1 MTLEADR
8 QLWDGMRAQLRRAHP
23 AVCRQW
29 FDEIEALGVTGGTL
43 YLRAQSLVHRDY
55 LRKSCA
61 APFNDAAREVT
72 GHLLPVRFLGPGDEY
87 PPSNGRRQAPP
98 PAAPA
103 DRSQDAAPLRP
114 RRDDAL
120 DINPDHTFEHFVEG
134 PGNRLALAAAQ
145 AIARTPGRSYNP
157 LFIHG
162 GVGLGKTHILQA
174 IALRILEANPD
185 TDIYYLSCEGF
196 TTQFMEAVRSGDMA
210 HFRHRFREVDVLVID
225 DIHFLA
231 KLDRSQEEF
240 FHTFN
245 SLYQAGKQLVLS
257 SDASPEDIPLLE
269 ERLVSRFKW
278 GLVAKIEAPD
288 FETRVAILKAKA
300 SLRGMDLPDDV
311 AHFIAG
317 EIDTNIRELEGAITT
332 LQIQSTVDRRPI
344 DLALAREAIGRPA
357 HASSGPSIQVIISTV
372 CDFYR
377 VKLSDLQSKRRQRS
391 VAIPRQVCMSLARK
405 FTNHSLE
412 EIGGFFGGRDHTTVM
427 HAIRTV
433 DERRRADPTF
443 NGTVQ
448 AFEGQLGDGPAGTY

>member
-1 MTLEADR
+1 MTSDADR
-8 QLWDGMRAQLRRAHP
+8 QLWDGMRAHLRRAHP

-29 FDEIEALGVTGGTL
+29 FDEIEVLGVTGGTL

-61 APFNDAAREVT
+61 DPFNDAARQVT
-72 GHLLPVRFLGPGDEY
+72 GHLLPVRFMGPGDDY
-87 PPSNGRRQAPP
+87 PPSNGRRPLHRPLPQGEPP
-98 PAAPA
+98 PP
-103 DRSQDAAPLRP
+103 RP

-120 DINPDHTFEHFVEG
+120 DINPDHTFENFVEG
-134 PGNRLALAAAQ
+134 PGNRLALAASQ
-145 AIARTPGRSYNP
+145 AVARNPGRSYNP

-174 IALRILEANPD
+174 ISLSILNANPAA
-185 TDIYYLSCEGF
+185 DIYYLSCEGF

-210 HFRHRFREVDVLVID
+210 YFRHRFREVDVLVVD

-245 SLYQAGKQLVLS
+245 SLYQAGKQIVLS
-257 SDASPEDIPLLE
+257 SDASPEEIPLLE
-269 ERLVSRFKW
+269 ERLISRFKW
-278 GLVAKIEAPD
+278 GLVVKIEPPD

-300 SLRGMDLPDDV
+300 SLRAIILPDDV
-311 AHFIAG
+311 ARYIAG
-317 EIDTNIRELEGAITT
+317 EIDSNIRELEGAITK
-332 LQIQSTVDRRPI
+332 LQVQASVDHRPI
-344 DLALAREAIGRPA
+344 DMSLARESIGRRT
-357 HASSGPSIQVIISTV
+357 SSGAGPSIQTIISAV

-433 DERRRADPTF
+433 EKRRRADTSF
-443 NGTVQ
+443 DTTVH
-448 AFEGQLGDGPAGTY
+448 AFERQLSNDNSPVP

>member
-1 MTLEADR
+1 MIRDADR
-8 QLWDGMRAQLRRAHP
+8 QLWDGMREHLRRAHP

-29 FDEIEALGVTGGTL
+29 FDEIEILGAAGGTL

-55 LRKSCA
+55 LRKSCTE
-61 APFNDAAREVT
+61 PFNDAARQVT

-87 PPSNGRRQAPP
+87 PPVNGRRIPP
-98 PAAPA
+98 
-103 DRSQDAAPLRP
+103 RSALQGPTPQRP

-145 AIARTPGRSYNP
+145 AVARNPGRSYNP

-174 IALRILEANPD
+174 ISLSILDANPH

-210 HFRHRFREVDVLVID
+210 HFRHRFRDVDVLVVD

-245 SLYQAGKQLVLS
+245 SLYQAGKQIVLS
-257 SDASPEDIPLLE
+257 SDASPEEIPLLE

-278 GLVAKIEAPD
+278 GLVAKIEPPD

-300 SLRGMDLPDDV
+300 ALRAIDLPDD
-311 AHFIAG
+311 AARYIAG
-317 EIDTNIRELEGAITT
+317 EIDSNIRELEGAITK
-332 LQIQSTVDRRPI
+332 LQVQASVEQRPI
-344 DLALAREAIGRPA
+344 DLALAREAVGRRTPQG
-357 HASSGPSIQVIISTV
+357 STPSIQVIINAV

-391 VAIPRQVCMSLARK
+391 VAIPRQVCMALARK

-433 DERRRADPTF
+433 DRRRLADP
-443 NGTVQ
+443 
-448 AFEGQLGDGPAGTY
+448 AFDSTLQSFEQHLSEGPASPR

>member
-8 QLWDGMRAQLRRAHP
+8 KLWEGMRAHLRRAHP
-23 AVCRQW
+23 AACRQW
-29 FDEIEALGVTGGTL
+29 FDEIEVLGITGGTL

-55 LRKSCA
+55 LRKSCPD
-61 APFNDAAREVT
+61 PFNDAAREVT
-72 GHLLPVRFLGPGDEY
+72 GHLVPVRFLGPGDEY
-87 PPSNGRRQAPP
+87 PPVSGRRPSPPARANGTVEPP
-98 PAAPA
+98 PM
-103 DRSQDAAPLRP
+103 RP
-114 RRDDAL
+114 KRDDAL

-145 AIARTPGRSYNP
+145 AISRTPGRSYNP

-174 IALRILEANPD
+174 ISLSILEANPAA
-185 TDIYYLSCEGF
+185 DIYYLSCEGF

-210 HFRHRFREVDVLVID
+210 LFRHRFRDVDVLVID

-257 SDASPEDIPLLE
+257 SDAPPEDIPLLE

-300 SLRGMDLPDDV
+300 SLRAMDLPDDV
-311 AHFIAG
+311 ARFIAG
-317 EIDTNIRELEGAITT
+317 EIDTNIRELEGAITK
-332 LQIQSTVDRRPI
+332 LQIQSSVDHRPI
-344 DLALAREAIGRPA
+344 DLALARESIGRTTR
-357 HASSGPSIQVIISTV
+357 ASSGPSIQIIISAV

-391 VAIPRQVCMSLARK
+391 VATPRQVCMSLARK

-433 DERRRADPTF
+433 DERRRADPVF
-443 NGTVQ
+443 DGTVL
-448 AFEGQLGDGPAGTY
+448 AFEDQMNNGNSGGR